1 MGEIDSIKHGVA
13 RLFASRM
20 NLQVPSS
27 DTDLFET
34 GVLDSLT
41 FVELLLLL
49 EQEFGVKTSLD
60 DLEFENFRSIEKIA
74 VFVLSHYRLLKLSA

>member
-1 MGEIDSIKHGVA
+1 MGETDSIKHGIV

-49 EQEFGVKTSLD
+49 EQEFGVKTSLE

-74 VFVLSHYRLLKLSA
+74 VFVLGHYRPLKLSA